1 MWATSFS
8 VVQNTTLGASPPG
21 MRRRLPRNSYP
32 SMIGMFQSRRMASG
46 KPRLQTSRAFSP
58 SSASTIWKSRPSRI
72 RRATFRMTLES
83 STTRHVLI
91 LSLCFFQS
99 REGHYHC
106 NAVRPLA
113 VSGRNHVRDDFKDAI
128 DVENDHE
135 LAVEAMD
142 TAGKLGHARI
152 EIDGIFLAAVLGQAQ
167 HFPDLVDEESIG
179 FTAQV
184 HADRHRRLAV
194 VGLGQPQAG
203 AHVDHR

>member
-32 SMIGMFQSRRMASG
+32 SMIGMFQSSRMASG

-91 LSLCFFQS
+91 SAS
-99 REGHYHC
+99 
-106 NAVRPLA
+106 ASSDPVRDIFIATRFALFA
-113 VSGRNHVRDDFKDAI
+113 GSGRHHLRGDFEDAI
-128 DVENDHE
+128 DVEDDHE
-135 LAVEAMD
+135 LTVDAMD
-142 TAGKLGHARI
+142 AAGKLGHAGI
-152 EIDGIFLAAVLGQAQ
+152 EIDGIFLAAVVGQAQ
-167 HFPDLVDEESIG
+167 HFPDLVDQEAVG
-179 FTAQV
+179 FPAQV
-184 HADRHRRLAV
+184 DADRHRRLSLG
-194 VGLGQPQAG
+194 GL
-203 AHVDHR
+203 